1 MDERPEEQ
9 AILDQCA
16 CVDKYV
22 YKYTETEYNISIL
35 VKRGDDDESPGK
47 AKKTSLKSN
56 MAQY

>member
-22 YKYTETEYNISIL
+22 YKYTETDYNMSIL
-35 VKRGDDDESPGK
+35 VKRGDDESPGK
-47 AKKTSLKSN
+47 AKKPH
-56 MAQY
+56 